1 MMLTG
6 YTKLLRTDF
15 VRTRRRRS
23 TGKILSNQLLE
34 CGKLDWEPW
43 TQDDPAGSLVPSD
56 ESMAAVA
63 EASRTAYSIMHLT
76 KSQLIKI
83 QGEAGF
89 DDFAEVMGDL
99 ANTVQMLRAVVQMIE
114 GAQGRMIVSAC
125 ACLQNNRNP
134 RARRASHSRKPADR
148 VWKKRRKVHTHSPGH
163 G

>member
-1 MMLTG
+1 MLTG

-15 VRTRRRRS
+15 VRTKRRGLTRKTPS
-23 TGKILSNQLLE
+23 DQLLK
-34 CGKLDWEPW
+34 CGELDWEPW
-43 TQDDPAGSLVPSD
+43 TEDDPADSLVPSD

-83 QGEAGF
+83 HGEAGF
-89 DDFAEVMGDL
+89 DDFAEVMGDF

-125 ACLQNNRNP
+125 ACLQNERSP
-134 RARRASHSRKPADR
+134 RGRRASPAHKPADR
-148 VWKKRRKVHTHSPGH
+148 VWKKRRKAHTQSSSNG
-163 G
+163 

>member
-1 MMLTG
+1 MLTG

-23 TGKILSNQLLE
+23 TGKIPSHQLLE
-34 CGKLDWEPW
+34 CGELDWEPW
-43 TQDDPAGSLVPSD
+43 TQDDPAASLVPSD

-76 KSQLIKI
+76 KNQLINI

-99 ANTVQMLRAVVQMIE
+99 ANTLQMLRAIVQMVE
-114 GAQGRMIVSAC
+114 GAQGRMMVSAC
-125 ACLQNNRNP
+125 ARLQNEPSP
-134 RARRASHSRKPADR
+134 RGHRASPARKPADR
-148 VWKKRRKVHTHSPGH
+148 VWKKRRKVHRQSTGN

>member
-6 YTKLLRTDF
+6 YAKPLRTDF
-15 VRTRRRRS
+15 VRTKRRRS
-23 TGKILSNQLLE
+23 AGKILSHQLLE

-43 TQDDPAGSLVPSD
+43 TQDDPTGSLVPSD

-76 KSQLIKI
+76 KDQLIKI
-83 QGEAGF
+83 HSEAGF

-114 GAQGRMIVSAC
+114 GAQGRMIASAC
-125 ACLQNNRNP
+125 ACLQDKRSP
-134 RARRASHSRKPADR
+134 RGRHASPTRKPTDR
-148 VWKKRRKVHTHSPGH
+148 VWKKRRRVHTQSPGQS
-163 G
+163 